1 MHPVIV
7 MTFLVSEMYQ
17 GAMGW
22 KTKTCAVYLSSIH
35 SLQVFLD
42 FSMVMLLTRT

>member
-1 MHPVIV
+1 
-7 MTFLVSEMYQ
+7 MYQ

-22 KTKTCAVYLSSIH
+22 KTKTCAVYLFSIL